1 MAVAKASQNF
11 VPIKEIRNG
20 VVVLKDGGL
29 RAVIMVSSINL
40 SLKSYEE
47 QRATLFAFQ
56 NFLNTL
62 DFPTQIVIQSRKLDI
77 RPYLALLESRIIEQ
91 TEPLLKVQTRE
102 YINFVRSFTES
113 VNIMTK
119 KFFVVVPYT
128 TPAAA
133 GGVGPLQDI
142 IKAFRPKKEEKRAEE
157 VAFEEKASQLD
168 ERVAVA
174 EGGLGRLGLRSAR
187 LGTDELVELYYRTF
201 NPGEITGQIKL
212 G

>member
-1 MAVAKASQNF
+1 
-11 VPIKEIRNG
+11 
-20 VVVLKDGGL
+20 
-29 RAVIMVSSINL
+29 
-40 SLKSYEE
+40 
-47 QRATLFAFQ
+47 
-56 NFLNTL
+56 
-62 DFPTQIVIQSRKLDI
+62 
-77 RPYLALLESRIIEQ
+77 
-91 TEPLLKVQTRE
+91 
-102 YINFVRSFTES
+102 
-113 VNIMTK
+113 
-119 KFFVVVPYT
+119 
-128 TPAAA
+128 PAAA